1 MYVDPITRQTY
12 DYATPFA
19 CDNIPKNVI
28 ELGHD
33 TDDQD
38 FYILGPE
45 PIKRKQ
51 PLMFTPSQIKSTIR
65 TNTFIAQDAGIFSN
79 AEIDQFWN
87 RILFSKLSDSTL
99 QPLGKLWIILSFHS
113 KHLTM
118 MQFHLMKVLI
128 ILYVLDYMTNL
139 SI

>member
-12 DYATPFA
+12 DNATPFA

-99 QPLGKLWIILSFHS
+99 QPLGKLWIIPSFHS